1 MLLALAY
8 AIDPYVFALVTA
20 GVAGCTMVV
29 IAAAMLGTRRL
40 SFDILLAVLP
50 VLLAASLLVTFRWS

>member
-1 MLLALAY
+1 VLLALAY

-20 GVAGCTMVV
+20 GVAACTVVV
-29 IAAAMLGTRRL
+29 IAVAVLGSRRL

-50 VLLAASLLVTFRWS
+50 VLLAASLLLTFRWS